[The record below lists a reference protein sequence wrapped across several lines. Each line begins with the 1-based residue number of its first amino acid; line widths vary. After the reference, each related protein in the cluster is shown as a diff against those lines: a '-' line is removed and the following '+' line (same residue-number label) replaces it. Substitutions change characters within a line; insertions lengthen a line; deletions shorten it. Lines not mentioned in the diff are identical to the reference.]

1 MSRERTGIPF
11 SVKVLSWMNT
21 LSVRVMNSLS
31 VSEMEWRSVSCT
43 STCSTTRRVQ
53 AVKPRAAK
61 KRRKSVFIA
70 RLNDEK

>member
-1 MSRERTGIPF
+1 MDEYAVREGDE
-11 SVKVLSWMNT
+11 LSQCVGNG
-21 LSVRVMNSLS
+21 VAECV
-31 VSEMEWRSVSCT
+31 VHFDV
-43 STCSTTRRVQ
+43 STTRRVQ

>member
-1 MSRERTGIPF
+1 M
-11 SVKVLSWMNT
+11 KV
-21 LSVRVMNSLS
+21 LSVRVMNSLT
-31 VSEMEWRSVSCT
+31 VSEVEWRSVSCT
-43 STCSTTRRVQ
+43 SMRSTTRRVQ